1 MDLLVRAYYTF
12 LGEFYH
18 KVSTMDTS
26 KTAAP
31 SSIADITFVEVQLG
45 KYIVKAWLVALLLE
59 KAEKEGYDLGGETL
73 EHPSKF
79 CIYRIRSVIDWA
91 LT

>member
-12 LGEFYH
+12 LGEFYY

-59 KAEKEGYDLGGETL
+59 KAEKKGMTL
-73 EHPSKF
+73 EEKHLN
-79 CIYRIRSVIDWA
+79 IRVSFA
-91 LT
+91 STESGQ